1 MFQSIID
8 QTNHIYV
15 KISYMN
21 LNQPGLRQQMITSN
35 ISITRYNLI
44 RYMSIIR
51 PRAPHFSLSATTAT
65 LAVVWMV
72 RIQSHSTLSLPQMF
86 TLSHL
91 SATAAALAIVC
102 HQNNQ
107 PQNSLSCEIFSFPFW
122 RMAAFNF
129 QMDC

>member
-1 MFQSIID
+1 
-8 QTNHIYV
+8 
-15 KISYMN
+15 MN
-21 LNQPGLRQQMITSN
+21 LNQPGLRPQMIRIQNQSN
-35 ISITRYNLI
+35 ISVTRYDLI

-72 RIQSHSTLSLPQMF
+72 RIQSHFTLSLPQIF

-107 PQNSLSCEIFSFPFW
+107 LQNSLSCEIFTFPFW
-122 RMAAFNF
+122 RMAASNF
-129 QMDC
+129 QMDR